1 MPDPEPRAALEA
13 IGRLPDAEIDLAGAA
28 LQLARIDAP
37 EADWQAAEAALS
49 DLARAATAALPARA
63 APGARVLALARLLA
77 GDWGFGGDLADFDN
91 PANANLIAVLE
102 RRRGL
107 PVALG
112 ILWLHAARAAGWRG
126 HGVDFP
132 SHFLIALEDPAGPLV
147 LDPFDGGARLDAA
160 ALGEMLTRVA
170 GPGAV
175 LRAQHLRPAGNRAI
189 LLRLTN
195 NLRTRRLAA
204 GDLEGA
210 LAAAGDM
217 LRIAPEVAPLW
228 AETGA
233 LHARVEQVAAA
244 LHCYRK
250 ALALTPAG
258 PAAEGLRAEIA
269 RLSGRLQ

>member
-1 MPDPEPRAALEA
+1 MPDPDPRAALEA

-37 EADWQAAEAALS
+37 EADWRAAAASLS
-49 DLARAATAALPARA
+49 ELARAAVAALPARA

-77 GDWGFGGDLADFDN
+77 GEWGFGGDLADYDN
-91 PANANLIAVLE
+91 PANANLIAVLA

-107 PVALG
+107 PVSLG
-112 ILWLHAARAAGWRG
+112 IVWLHALRAAGWSG

-132 SHFLIALEDPAGPLV
+132 SHFLIALDDPAGPLV

-160 ALGEMLTRVA
+160 VLGEMLTRVA

-204 GDLEGA
+204 GDLRGA
-210 LAAAGDM
+210 LVASADM
-217 LRIAPEVAPLW
+217 LRIAPDAAPLW
-228 AETGA
+228 AETAA
-233 LHARVEQVAAA
+233 LHERAEQVAAA
-244 LHCYRK
+244 LHCYRR

-258 PAAEGLRAEIA
+258 AAAAALRAEIG
-269 RLSGRLQ
+269 RLIGRLQ